1 MTLKEFLSP
10 VNPETKINAYVL
22 KTSIYKGMVK
32 NLFRSRYKSILFDKV
47 KSVSVE
53 NVSVENGVLNIQIGF

>member
-32 NLFRSRYKSILFDKV
+32 NLYRSRYKSILNDKV

-53 NVSVENGVLNIQIGF
+53 NSVLNIQIGF